1 MAFNENDIN
10 DFVFETLDVAA
21 VNLLVGS
28 RIYHRHIPKG
38 TTPTYPLI
46 QYQNW
51 NRFRP
56 VRTLGNGRSH
66 YEGSVRI
73 IGVNVD
79 GQRVAN
85 NIKSV
90 IEDAFLTQTATEING
105 ATIIDLD
112 IVEYDTRVESRESSS
127 IVSMSGIILKIMVE
141 A

>member
-10 DFVFETLDVAA
+10 DFVFDALDVIGITS
-21 VNLLVGS
+21 LVGS

-38 TTPTYPLI
+38 TTPVYPLI

-51 NRFRP
+51 NRWRP
-56 VRTLGNGRSH
+56 VKTLGNGRSY
-66 YEGSVRI
+66 YEGSIRI

-79 GQRVAN
+79 RQRSAN
-85 NIKSV
+85 NIKSA
-90 IEDAFLTQTATEING
+90 IEDAFLNQSATEING

-112 IVEYDTRVESRESSS
+112 IVEYYTATENRDSSS
-127 IVSMSGIILKIMVE
+127 IISMSGIILKIMVE

>member
-10 DFVFETLDVAA
+10 DFVFDTLDIVAITS
-21 VNLLVGS
+21 LVGS

-51 NRFRP
+51 NRWRP
-56 VRTLGNGRSH
+56 VKTLGNGRSH
-66 YEGSVRI
+66 YEGSIRI

-79 GQRVAN
+79 GQRDTN
-85 NIKSV
+85 TIKSA
-90 IEDAFLTQTATEING
+90 IEDAFLSQSATDING

-112 IVEYDTRVESRESSS
+112 ITEYITLTENREKSST
-127 IVSMSGIILKIMVE
+127 ISMSGIILKLMVE